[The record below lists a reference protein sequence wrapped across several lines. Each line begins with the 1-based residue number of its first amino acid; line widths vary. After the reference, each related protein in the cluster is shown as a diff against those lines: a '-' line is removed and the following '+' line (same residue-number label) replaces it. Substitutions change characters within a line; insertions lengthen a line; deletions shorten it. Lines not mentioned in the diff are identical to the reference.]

1 MANTKK
7 RKTKKKKQGLE
18 NEVLVYIYS
27 LLLITLSIIGGL
39 RIGFIGEITTGF
51 IQYIFGNLYGVIY
64 GIIIVFCVLF
74 MLKKSVQDIPMKY
87 IVAVGF
93 KKRSISA
100 SNFL

>member
-39 RIGFIGEITTGF
+39 RIGFIGEI
-51 IQYIFGNLYGVIY
+51 
-64 GIIIVFCVLF
+64 F
-74 MLKKSVQDIPMKY
+74 M
-87 IVAVGF
+87 A
-93 KKRSISA
+93 
-100 SNFL
+100 